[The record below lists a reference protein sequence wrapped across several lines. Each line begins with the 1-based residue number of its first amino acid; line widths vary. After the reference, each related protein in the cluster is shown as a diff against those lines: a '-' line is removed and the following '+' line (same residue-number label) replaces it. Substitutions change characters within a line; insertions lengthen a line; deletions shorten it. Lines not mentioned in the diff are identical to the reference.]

1 MKKKQRSGRRTTIIA
16 ISGATI
22 VFLGALALWMKL
34 REKPIEVTTEKA
46 FRKEV
51 VHVVTA
57 TGKIQPEVEVAMSPD
72 VSGEIIALPVKE
84 GQAVR
89 SGDLLFRIQPDIY
102 ENQVEQ
108 SRAQMNLSKAQSL
121 DTKARMLKSKDDFR
135 KAGLLYKEHL
145 ISETEWLTAKT
156 NAESAQAAYEA
167 SRFGIEQNRSLLS
180 QNEERLRKTVV
191 KAPMTGTITLLK
203 SKLGE
208 RVVGTGQ
215 FPGTEVLRIA
225 NLDSMRVEV
234 EVNENDIVNVKV
246 GNPVTIT
253 VDAFADRKFAGIV
266 REISNSAITKAAGT
280 QEEVTNFLVK
290 IRVLNHQRLLKPGMS
305 ATADIETIRVPNALV
320 VPIQSVTIR
329 EDGGRKT
336 VNLHQEQ
343 AEEKVV
349 QATANGKRYTGGTEG
364 VFVVTDGVVRFR
376 NVTTGT
382 TDNTHIV
389 VLSGLREGETVV
401 SGSFGAITRELRDG
415 SRIKLQEK
423 R

>member
-1 MKKKQRSGRRTTIIA
+1 MNNQKRPGRRTTIIA

-22 VFLGALALWMKL
+22 LLLGALALWMKL
-34 REKPIEVTTEKA
+34 REKPVEITTEKVS
-46 FRKEV
+46 RKEV

-72 VSGEIIALPVKE
+72 VSGEIIALPVRE
-84 GQAVR
+84 GQAVN

-121 DTKARMLKSKDDFR
+121 DSKARMLKSQDDFR
-135 KAGLLYKEHL
+135 KAGLLYREHL
-145 ISETEWLTAKT
+145 ISQTEWLTAKT

-180 QNEERLRKTVV
+180 QNEERLKKTVV
-191 KAPMTGTITLLK
+191 RAPMSGTITLLK

-234 EVNENDIVNVKV
+234 EVNENDIVNVRV
-246 GNPVTIT
+246 GNPVTVT
-253 VDAFADRKFAGIV
+253 VDAFGDRKFTGIV

-305 ATADIETIRVPNALV
+305 ATADIETLRVPNALV

-329 EDGGRKT
+329 EEGGKAA
-336 VNLHQEQ
+336 VQNKPEQ

-349 QATANGKRYTGGTEG
+349 QAEATGRRNTEGTEG
-364 VFVVTDGVVRFR
+364 VFVVTGGLARFR
-376 NVTTGT
+376 KVATGT
-382 TDNTHIV
+382 TDNTHII
-389 VLSGLREGETVV
+389 VLSGLKEGETVV

-415 SRIKLQEK
+415 SRIRLQEK

>member
-1 MKKKQRSGRRTTIIA
+1 MIFA
-16 ISGATI
+16 ISGATLLL
-22 VFLGALALWMKL
+22 LGALALWMKL
-34 REKPIEVTTEKA
+34 REKPVEITTEKA

-72 VSGEIIALPVKE
+72 VSGEIIDLPIRE

-102 ENQVEQ
+102 ENQVDQ

-121 DTKARMLKSKDDFR
+121 DSKARMLKSKDDFR

-180 QNEERLRKTVV
+180 QNEDRLKKTVV

-246 GNPVTIT
+246 GNPVTIK
-253 VDAFADRKFAGIV
+253 VDAFADRKFTGIV

-305 ATADIETIRVPNALV
+305 ATSDIETIRVPNALV

-329 EDGGRKT
+329 EEGGRTAMKQK
-336 VNLHQEQ
+336 QEK

-349 QATANGKRYTGGTEG
+349 QATPTGKRNTEGIEG
-364 VFVVTDGVVRFR
+364 VFVVTDGMVRFR
-376 NVTTGT
+376 RVTTGT

-389 VLSGLREGETVV
+389 VLSGLKDGETVV

-415 SRIKLQEK
+415 SRIRLQEK